1 MNKDSWL
8 TYLCDIVCWKIPQ
21 VHYIDLSEIVH
32 FVKAVIIVTSVHLN
46 LSQFLVSHFLRTK
59 VSPKWSLNQGFG
71 TQKKCPFP
79 RNRGV
84 SSTEV
89 TETKI
94 MWTFFQDKIV
104 CPLNGGVPKEEVPL

>member
-21 VHYIDLSEIVH
+21 VHYIDLSETVH

-59 VSPKWSLNQGFG
+59 VSP
-71 TQKKCPFP
+71 
-79 RNRGV
+79 
-84 SSTEV
+84 
-89 TETKI
+89 
-94 MWTFFQDKIV
+94 
-104 CPLNGGVPKEEVPL
+104 